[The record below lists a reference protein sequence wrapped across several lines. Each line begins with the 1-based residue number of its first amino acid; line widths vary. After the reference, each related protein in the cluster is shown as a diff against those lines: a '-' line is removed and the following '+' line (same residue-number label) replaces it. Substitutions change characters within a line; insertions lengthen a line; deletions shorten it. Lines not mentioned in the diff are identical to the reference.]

1 MLQVHFLLRLFTSWS
16 LFRTYHVKRTKYFK
30 LKHQQVQLT
39 QLSFHQPYI
48 LLLYLPDR
56 QLILKSYG
64 YKSKLTKKATTI
76 VFILEM
82 DKYSKFEC

>member
-39 QLSFHQPYI
+39 PQLSSSEYFVIISQI
-48 LLLYLPDR
+48 DN
-56 QLILKSYG
+56 
-64 YKSKLTKKATTI
+64 
-76 VFILEM
+76 
-82 DKYSKFEC
+82 